1 MREYILSQ
9 RRKKMA
15 EKRKDFVY
23 GALILTASGFL
34 VKLIG
39 ALFRIPLTNLVGATA
54 MGYFSTSYSIYEVFL
69 AIATAGLPTG
79 MAVMVSRSLALGK
92 NRDIPKLVKIAGSV
106 FVSAGLLLA
115 VLGLIFARPLA
126 VAMNG
131 ENAYYAVVAL
141 MPAVFFISIVALIKG
156 YFQGFNNMVPTA
168 ISNLI
173 EATGKLLIGYG
184 IAYWMTSHSY
194 PPEQAVGGAIAGI
207 TASTF
212 FAMCFMV
219 CRYLLRGGKFRAQIN
234 ELTAAATQ
242 TPELAKEFFATA
254 LPIMISAIT
263 SNLMGAVDAF
273 TVMNR
278 LTGYMTENEA
288 NLLWGS
294 YGNMTLTIF
303 NLPSFVIVSLGT
315 ALVPGIAHAFAKND
329 TDNLKNTVNTALKYT
344 MVLSAAFAFGMCA
357 VSEPLL
363 RLFYTDEAGIVKAA
377 GLLQIAS
384 FVLLSSGFTTVT
396 AAILNSVKKAHL
408 SVIVVGVGAVVK
420 SVFTYIFVTISSINI
435 YGAPLAT
442 NIAYPVMLFLN
453 LYLIRSF
460 VGITPSIKE
469 VFLKPVAAGIL
480 CFGTASLFKWL
491 FGLFTSSRLA
501 VIAVIILTG
510 IVYAGIILLLRIV
523 TVDEIKGLI
532 RRKGKKS
539 SDV

>member
-1 MREYILSQ
+1 MT
-9 RRKKMA
+9 

-92 NRDIPKLVKIAGSV
+92 NRDIPKLVRIAGSV
-106 FVSAGLLLA
+106 FVSVGFLLA

-126 VAMNG
+126 IAMNG
-131 ENAYYAVVAL
+131 EKAYYAVVAL

-184 IAYWMTSHSY
+184 IAYWMISNSY

-219 CRYLLRGGKFRAQIN
+219 CRYLFRGTKFRAQIN
-234 ELTAAATQ
+234 ELTVAATL
-242 TPELAKEFFATA
+242 TPDLAKEFFATA

-278 LTGYMTENEA
+278 LTGYMSENDA

-303 NLPSFVIVSLGT
+303 NLPSFVIVSLGI
-315 ALVPGIAHAFAKND
+315 ALVPGIASAFAKKD
-329 TDNLKNTVNTALKYT
+329 TENLKVTINKALKYT
-344 MVLSAAFAFGMCA
+344 MVLSSAFAFGMCA

-363 RLFYTDEAGIVKAA
+363 RLFYTDEAGIIKAA
-377 GLLQIAS
+377 GLLRIAS

-396 AAILNSVKKAHL
+396 SAILNSVKKAHL
-408 SVIVVGVGAVVK
+408 TVIVVAVGALVK
-420 SVFTYIFVTISSINI
+420 SVFTYIFVSVPTINI

-442 NIAYPVMLFLN
+442 NVAYPVMLFLN
-453 LYLIRSF
+453 LYLIRAF

-469 VFLKPVAAGIL
+469 VFVKPLVAGAL
-480 CFGTASLFKWL
+480 CFGVATFFSWL
-491 FGLFTSSRLA
+491 IGLFISSRLA
-501 VIAVIILTG
+501 VIVVIALTG
-510 IVYAGIILLLRIV
+510 IAYFGIILLLRIV
-523 TVDEIKGLI
+523 TLDEIKSII
-532 RRKGKKS
+532 RRKGRKS
-539 SDV
+539 VNV